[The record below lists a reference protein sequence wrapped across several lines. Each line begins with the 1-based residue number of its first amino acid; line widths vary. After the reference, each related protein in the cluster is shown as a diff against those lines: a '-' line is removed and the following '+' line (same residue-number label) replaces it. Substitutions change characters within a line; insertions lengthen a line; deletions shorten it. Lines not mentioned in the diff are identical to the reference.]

1 MVLPTANGGDVGR
14 NSDIDDDELFARIPF
29 YWNSPNK
36 CKSIA

>member
-1 MVLPTANGGDVGR
+1 MAAMWEEIPT
-14 NSDIDDDELFARIPF
+14 DDDELFARIPF